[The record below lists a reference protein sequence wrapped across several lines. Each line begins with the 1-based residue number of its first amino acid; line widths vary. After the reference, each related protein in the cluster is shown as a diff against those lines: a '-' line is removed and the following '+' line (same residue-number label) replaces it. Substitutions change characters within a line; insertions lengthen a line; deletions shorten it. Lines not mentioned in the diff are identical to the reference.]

1 MLQAANRFRRLWT
14 LYQQNQ
20 DLIQVDAYSPGSN
33 PDLDQAIQLRPQ
45 MQNFLQQLSDESVSF
60 ADSQAQLLE
69 LLDNGL

>member
-1 MLQAANRFRRLWT
+1 VDFVSTKSGL
-14 LYQQNQ
+14 
-20 DLIQVDAYSPGSN
+20 DAYSPGSN

-69 LLDNGL
+69 LVDNGL